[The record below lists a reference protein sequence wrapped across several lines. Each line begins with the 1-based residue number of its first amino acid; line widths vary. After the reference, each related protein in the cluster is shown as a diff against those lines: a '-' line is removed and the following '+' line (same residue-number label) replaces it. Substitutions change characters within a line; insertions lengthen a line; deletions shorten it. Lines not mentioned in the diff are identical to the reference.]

1 MSPELIF
8 LLFILIIFPSVG
20 MVIVFLFKKGV
31 DQKRSLEKVH
41 LQILIPRK
49 DSEADAKNDNSKDFK
64 EYIGLMEQ
72 LLVAMNSLYSGKFFN
87 KLRGQHT
94 FSLEYIAYKNQIYFH
109 MVVPRRYQGL
119 VEKQITSFFSDAVI
133 EEVDEIN
140 LFEGDNLHYAT
151 ECLTLGHDYIFP
163 IKTHQKLE
171 SDPINNITNA
181 LSKLEE
187 DESCMIQIILR
198 PTDNHWQKHA
208 SKHASHL
215 QKHGHHGG
223 GFGPLDLI
231 KWFVNFWKTD
241 SKDEHKH
248 EEKEGPSAL
257 ESEEVKL
264 IDEKSKKIGYDS
276 IIRIITVARDHH
288 ACEIQ
293 MKNIISSFEQFRSP
307 DTNHFHDTHEHAS
320 ARTVRNMIYRTFSR
334 PGIKKWKSMILN
346 VEEIASVFHFPHSK
360 YNLTPEIKWQKFKIV
375 KAPDNLPK
383 DGILL
388 GHNVYRGK
396 KVPVYMQSEDRMRH
410 FYVIGQTGT
419 GKTTILQAMARQ
431 DVKLGHGLAVM
442 DPHGDFAADMLPHIP
457 RSRADDVIYFNP
469 GDTARP
475 MGLNLLEARD
485 QEEREFIAQDAN
497 KMMIK
502 LFGNE
507 VFGPRI
513 QDYFLNGVHTLMEYP
528 AGGALTDIVRLF
540 TDENFQM
547 ERRRTLQNKIVKSWW
562 DYTYAAM
569 GDREKKEMIPYF
581 QAKFSGFIT
590 NEMLRNIIGQTK
602 SSFQVDDV
610 MNSGKILL
618 INLSKGLLGDLNSKL
633 LGMIFVTKIQTAAM
647 ARQKIEKDKRKD
659 FFFYIDEFQNFVTD
673 SIESILSEARKY
685 RLSLNVAHQYMSQLE
700 QSDALTKSSVNL
712 KNAIFGNVG
721 SMMSYKVGAE
731 DAEKLE
737 KEFAPNFSAGDLVN
751 MDKFKWVMRLMIDG
765 QVSRA
770 FSLIPENIY
779 LDKGDPKLMRAY
791 MELSRL
797 KYGREKEFVNRE
809 ILFRIGAP

>member
-1 MSPELIF
+1 MTL
-8 LLFILIIFPSVG
+8 
-20 MVIVFLFKKGV
+20 
-31 DQKRSLEKVH
+31 
-41 LQILIPRK
+41 
-49 DSEADAKNDNSKDFK
+49 AK
-64 EYIGLMEQ
+64 
-72 LLVAMNSLYSGKFFN
+72 
-87 KLRGQHT
+87 
-94 FSLEYIAYKNQIYFH
+94 
-109 MVVPRRYQGL
+109 
-119 VEKQITSFFSDAVI
+119 
-133 EEVDEIN
+133 
-140 LFEGDNLHYAT
+140 
-151 ECLTLGHDYIFP
+151 
-163 IKTHQKLE
+163 
-171 SDPINNITNA
+171 
-181 LSKLEE
+181 
-187 DESCMIQIILR
+187 
-198 PTDNHWQKHA
+198 
-208 SKHASHL
+208 
-215 QKHGHHGG
+215 
-223 GFGPLDLI
+223 
-231 KWFVNFWKTD
+231 
-241 SKDEHKH
+241 
-248 EEKEGPSAL
+248 
-257 ESEEVKL
+257 
-264 IDEKSKKIGYDS
+264 
-276 IIRIITVARDHH
+276 DHH
-288 ACEIQ
+288 SCDIQ
-293 MKNIISSFEQFRSP
+293 MKNILASFQQFRSP
-307 DTNHFHDTHEHAS
+307 DTNYFHDTHEHAS
-320 ARTVRNMIYRTFSR
+320 TRTVRDIVYRTFSR
-334 PGIKKWKSMILN
+334 PRWKKYFPTFTPMILN
-346 VEEIASVFHFPHSK
+346 VEEIASIFHFPHSK

-388 GHNVYRGK
+388 GHNLYRGK
-396 KVPVYMQSEDRMRH
+396 KVPVYMKDEDRMRH

-431 DVKLGHGLAVM
+431 DVKLGHGVAVM
-442 DPHGDFAADMLPHIP
+442 DPHGDFATDMLPHIP

-469 GDTARP
+469 GDTMRP

-485 QEEREFIAQDAN
+485 QEEREFVAQDAN

-507 VFGPRI
+507 IFGPRI

-528 AGGALTDIVRLF
+528 GGGALTDIVRLF
-540 TDENFQM
+540 TDENFQQ
-547 ERRRTLQNKIVKSWW
+547 ERRRTVQNKIVKSWW

-602 SSFQVDDV
+602 SSFQVDEA

-647 ARQKIEKDKRKD
+647 ARQKMEKDARKD

-737 KEFAPNFSAGDLVN
+737 KEFAPNFSASDLVN
-751 MDKFKWVMRLMIDG
+751 MDKFKGVMRLMIDG

-779 LDKGDPKLMRAY
+779 LDK
-791 MELSRL
+791 
-797 KYGREKEFVNRE
+797 
-809 ILFRIGAP
+809 

>member
-1 MSPELIF
+1 MSLEIA
-8 LLFILIIFPSVG
+8 LLLLIIILVPALGTGF
-20 MVIVFLFKKGV
+20 IYLLKKGIE
-31 DQKRSLEKVH
+31 QRRCLEKVH
-41 LQILIPRK
+41 LQVLIPRK
-49 DSEADAKNDNSKDFK
+49 DSDADAKHDNSKDFK
-64 EYIGLMEQ
+64 DYIGLMEQ
-72 LLVAMNSLYSGKFFN
+72 LLVAMNSLYSGRILN
-87 KLRGQHT
+87 RIRGQYT

-109 MVVPRRYQGL
+109 LVVPSRYQGL
-119 VEKQITSFFSDAVI
+119 VEKQVTSFFSDAVI
-133 EEVDEIN
+133 EEVEEIN
-140 LFEGDNLHYAT
+140 LFEGENLHYAT
-151 ECLTLGHDYIFP
+151 ESLTLGHEYIFP

-187 DESCMIQIILR
+187 DESCMIQIMLR
-198 PTDNHWQKHA
+198 PTGNSWQKHA
-208 SKHASHL
+208 SKQAGKM
-215 QKHGHHGG
+215 QKHGHHSGG
-223 GFGPLDLI
+223 WNPFDLLRGFVD
-231 KWFVNFWKTD
+231 FWKTD
-241 SKDEHKH
+241 TKDEGKNN
-248 EEKEGPSAL
+248 EKEWPSAL

-264 IDEKSKKIGYDS
+264 IDEKSKKIGYETAL
-276 IIRIITVARDHH
+276 RIMTVARDHH

-307 DTNHFHDTHEHAS
+307 DTNHFHEAHEHANP
-320 ARTVRNMIYRTFSR
+320 RTVRNMLYRIFAR
-334 PGIKKWKSMILN
+334 WGWRKWRAMILN
-346 VEEIASVFHFPHSK
+346 VEEIASIFHFPHSK
-360 YNLTPEIKWQKFKIV
+360 YNQTPEIKWQKFKIV
-375 KAPDNLPK
+375 KAPDNIPK
-383 DGILL
+383 EGLLL

-396 KVPVYMQSEDRMRH
+396 KLPIYMKTEDRMRH
-410 FYVIGQTGT
+410 FYVVGQTGT
-419 GKTTILQAMARQ
+419 GKTTILEAMARQ
-431 DVKLGHGLAVM
+431 DAKMWHGMAVM
-442 DPHGDFAADMLPHIP
+442 DPHGDFASGMLPHIP

-469 GDTARP
+469 ADTARP

-485 QEEREFIAQDAN
+485 QEEREFVAQDAT

-507 VFGPRI
+507 IFGPRI

-590 NEMLRNIIGQTK
+590 NELLRNIIGQTK
-602 SSFQVDDV
+602 SSFNVEEI
-610 MNSGKILL
+610 MNTGKILL
-618 INLSKGLLGDLNSKL
+618 INLSKGILGDLNSKL
-633 LGMIFVTKIQTAAM
+633 LGMIFVTKIQGAAM
-647 ARQKIEKDKRKD
+647 ARQKIDKELRKD
-659 FFFYIDEFQNFVTD
+659 FFFYMDEFQNFVTD

-685 RLSLNVAHQYMSQLE
+685 RLSLNVAHQYLSQLE

-737 KEFAPNFSAGDLVN
+737 KEFAPNFSGWDLVN
-751 MDKFKWVMRLMIDG
+751 MDKFKGVMRLMVDG
-765 QVSRA
+765 QVTRA
-770 FSLIPENIY
+770 FSLIPENIH
-779 LDKGDPKLMRAY
+779 LEKGDPKLMRAY

>member
-1 MSPELIF
+1 MSLELLF
-8 LLFILIIFPSVG
+8 LLALLITFPIIGTV
-20 MVIVFLFKKGV
+20 VVFLMKKSI
-31 DQKRSLEKVH
+31 DQARCLDKVH

-49 DSEADAKNDNSKDFK
+49 DSDADAKQDNSKDFK
-64 EYIGLMEQ
+64 DYIGLMEQ
-72 LLVAMNSLYSGKFFN
+72 LLTAMSSLYSGKFIN

-94 FSLEYIAYKNQIYFH
+94 FSLEYIAYQNQLYFH
-109 MVVPRRYQGL
+109 MVVPRKYQGL
-119 VEKQITSFFSDAVI
+119 VEKQVTSFFSDAVI
-133 EEVDEIN
+133 EEVEEIN
-140 LFEGDNLHYAT
+140 LFEGSDLHYAT
-151 ECLTLGHDYIFP
+151 ECLTLGHNYIFP

-181 LSKLEE
+181 LSKLDE
-187 DESCMIQIILR
+187 DESCMIQIMLR

-208 SKHASHL
+208 SKHASHM
-215 QKHGHHGG
+215 QKHGHGGG
-223 GFGPLDLI
+223 GFSPLSLI
-231 KWFVNFWKTD
+231 KWFINFWKTD
-241 SKDEHKH
+241 TKDDGKH

-264 IDEKSKKIGYDS
+264 IDEKSKKIGYDA
-276 IIRIITVARDHH
+276 IIRIMTVARDHH
-288 ACEIQ
+288 ECEMQ
-293 MKNIISSFEQFRSP
+293 MKNILSSFEQFKSP
-307 DTNHFHDTHEHAS
+307 DTNYFHDSHEHAS
-320 ARTVRNMIYRTFSR
+320 ARTVRNILYRTFSR
-334 PGIKKWKSMILN
+334 PGWKKWKSMILN
-346 VEEIASVFHFPHSK
+346 VEEISSLFHFPHSK

-375 KAPDNLPK
+375 KAPDNIPK
-383 DGILL
+383 EWILMWY
-388 GHNVYRGK
+388 NIYRGK
-396 KVPVYMQSEDRMRH
+396 TVPIYMKAEDRMRH
-410 FYVIGQTGT
+410 FYIVGQTGT
-419 GKTTILQAMARQ
+419 GKTTTLQSMARQ
-431 DVKLGHGLAVM
+431 DAKLGHGMAVM
-442 DPHGDFAADMLPHIP
+442 DPHGDFASEMLAHIP

-469 GDTARP
+469 ADTARP
-475 MGLNLLEARD
+475 MGLNLLEAKD
-485 QEEREFIAQDAN
+485 QDEREFVAQDATR
-497 KMMIK
+497 MMIK

-507 VFGPRI
+507 VFWPRL

-528 AGGALTDIVRLF
+528 GGGALTDIVRLF
-540 TDENFQM
+540 TDDNFQM

-602 SSFQVDDV
+602 SSFNIEEI
-610 MNSGKILL
+610 MNTEKILL
-618 INLSKGLLGDLNSKL
+618 INLSKGILGDLNSKL
-633 LGMIFVTKIQTAAM
+633 LGMIFVTKIQGAAL
-647 ARQKIEKDKRKD
+647 ARQKIEKELRKD
-659 FFFYIDEFQNFVTD
+659 FYFYIDEFQNFVTD

-685 RLSLNVAHQYMSQLE
+685 RLSLNVAHQYLSQLE

-721 SMMSYKVGAE
+721 SMMCYKVGAE

-737 KEFAPNFSAGDLVN
+737 KEFAPNFSSNDLVN

-770 FSLIPENIY
+770 FSNIPENIY
-779 LDKGDPKLMRAY
+779 LQKGDPKLMRAL

>member
-1 MSPELIF
+1 MPIE
-8 LLFILIIFPSVG
+8 FILLI
-20 MVIVFLFKKGV
+20 IVFLIVPATLVAVAFLFRKYME
-31 DQKRSLEKVH
+31 QKRCLEKVH

-49 DSEADAKNDNSKDFK
+49 DSDADAKHDNAKDFK
-64 EYIGLMEQ
+64 DYIGLMEQ
-72 LLVAMNSLYSGKFFN
+72 LLVAMNSLYSGKILN
-87 KLRGQHT
+87 KFRWQHT
-94 FSLEYIAYKNQIYFH
+94 FSLEYIAYQNQIYFH
-109 MVVPRRYQGL
+109 MVVPKKYQGL
-119 VEKQITSFFSDAVI
+119 VEKQVTSFFADAVI
-133 EEVDEIN
+133 EEIEEYN
-140 LFEGDNLHYAT
+140 LFEGDHLCYAS

-163 IKTHQKLE
+163 IKTYQKLE

-187 DESCMIQIILR
+187 DESCIIQVMLK

-208 SKHASHL
+208 SKHASHM

-223 GFGPLDLI
+223 GFNPLNFI
-231 KWFVNFWKTD
+231 TWFIDFWKTD
-241 SKDEHKH
+241 AKDDGKK
-248 EEKEGPSAL
+248 EEKDGPSAL

-264 IDEKSKKIGYDS
+264 IDEKSKKIGYETV
-276 IIRIITVARDHH
+276 IRIVTIARDHH
-288 ACEIQ
+288 ACDIQ

-307 DTNHFHDTHEHAS
+307 DTNHFHETHEHAS
-320 ARTVRNMIYRTFSR
+320 PRTVRNMIFRIFSR
-334 PGIKKWKSMILN
+334 PGWRKWKKMILN
-346 VEEIASVFHFPHSK
+346 VEEIASIFHFPHSK
-360 YNLTPEIKWQKFKIV
+360 YTSTPEIKWQKFKIV

-383 DGILL
+383 EGILL
-388 GHNVYRGK
+388 GHNIYRGK
-396 KVPVYMQSEDRMRH
+396 KVPVYMKSEDRMRH
-410 FYVIGQTGT
+410 FYVVGQTGT
-419 GKTTILQAMARQ
+419 GKTTILEAMARQ
-431 DVKLGHGLAVM
+431 DAKQGHGMAVM
-442 DPHGDFAADMLPHIP
+442 DPHGDFASGLLPHIP

-469 GDTARP
+469 SDTARP

-485 QEEREFIAQDAN
+485 QDEREFVAQDAT

-590 NEMLRNIIGQTK
+590 NELLRNIIGQTK
-602 SSFQVDDV
+602 SSFQVDDI
-610 MNSGKILL
+610 MNTGKILL
-618 INLSKGLLGDLNSKL
+618 INLSKGILGDLNSKL
-633 LGMIFVTKIQTAAM
+633 LGMIFVTKIQGAAM
-647 ARQKIEKDKRKD
+647 ARQKIDKELRKD
-659 FFFYIDEFQNFVTD
+659 FFFYMDEFQNFVTD

-685 RLSLNVAHQYMSQLE
+685 RLSLNVAHQYLSQLE

-737 KEFAPNFSAGDLVN
+737 KEFAPNFSGSDLVN
-751 MDKFKWVMRLMIDG
+751 MDKYKGVMRLMIDG

-770 FSLIPENIY
+770 FSLIPENIHTE
-779 LDKGDPKLMRAY
+779 KWDPKLMRAY